1 MKLGERIRQLVDAK
15 NLTHAWVA
23 VEAGMT
29 PTAFSRIINGSS
41 EDPSFFTVL
50 RIAQVIKEPISAIA
64 GDAPNIWSNAALD
77 RLATDAAWTSAE
89 LKRNAAAPI
98 IEIPTPSRRRT
109 TEAETFPAAADS
121 QPGLEPESFEH
132 PRKRIPAE
140 FRKKGADAVFSVI
153 GDSMTGAGYHDGDLV
168 YVASTRDV
176 RVAEN
181 KIVIATLNGIPLL
194 KKLTLRGRRIVL
206 ESAHPDHKPI
216 EVDEDTHRFRLRGI
230 VVGHVTPKR

>member
-50 RIAQVIKEPISAIA
+50 RIAQVIREPISAIA
-64 GDAPNIWSNAALD
+64 GDAPNIWSNAALE
-77 RLATDAAWTSAE
+77 RLRADTAWTAAE
-89 LKRNAAAPI
+89 IRSNEAAPL
-98 IEIPTPSRRRT
+98 IEVPAPSRRRT
-109 TEAETFPAAADS
+109 ADAQAFPAAADS

-132 PRKRIPAE
+132 PRKRIPAG

-168 YVASTRDV
+168 YVASTREV
-176 RVAEN
+176 RAAAN
-181 KIVIATLNGIPLL
+181 KVVIATLDGIPLL
-194 KKLTLRGRRIVL
+194 KKLTLRGRKIVL
-206 ESAHPDHKPI
+206 ESAHPAHKPI
-216 EVDEDTHRFRLRGI
+216 EVDEDEQRFRLRGI
-230 VVGHVTPKR
+230 VVGRTSPRR